1 MKSLVLLLIS
11 VSVFLLGIIFRLI
24 PLPGSG
30 ILLVTGLALFV
41 VFSAI
46 KYFEKK
52 SPVMRKVLL
61 ISSIVLL
68 ASLLLAMIRNEHFAE
83 LLLGG
88 VILGLIAFL
97 VSLIMGTKK
106 KITPNDQGNSF

>member
-1 MKSLVLLLIS
+1 MKNLILLLIS

-52 SPVMRKVLL
+52 SPVMRKVLI

-97 VSLIMGTKK
+97 VSLMYGSRKK
-106 KITPNDQGNSF
+106 KSAKEE